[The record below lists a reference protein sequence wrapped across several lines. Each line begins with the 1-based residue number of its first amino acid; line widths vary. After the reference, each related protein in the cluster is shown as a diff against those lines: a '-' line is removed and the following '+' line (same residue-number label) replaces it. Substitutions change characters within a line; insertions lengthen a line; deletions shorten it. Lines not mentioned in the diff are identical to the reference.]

1 MDEHQILP
9 ATEAKDKRPKLLTI
23 LCILTFIGSGLNAFS
38 NLMVFI
44 FYDASMKSAALLIKA
59 FKWPGVDWI
68 LDAKPV
74 YFAVTAGINFL
85 ALAGAVRMWQLHK
98 HGFHIYTVAQ
108 ILVILAPMYFFRLP
122 GPDFFSIL
130 LSGVFVMLYGSTL
143 KKMS

>member
-1 MDEHQILP
+1 MDEQQILP
-9 ATEAKDKRPKLLTI
+9 ATEAKDKRPKLLTV

-44 FYDASMKSAALLIKA
+44 FFNASMAFAAELVKA
-59 FKWPGVDWI
+59 FKLPGME
-68 LDAKPV
+68 LFLEAKPI
-74 YFAVTAGINFL
+74 YFAVNAVIN
-85 ALAGAVRMWQLHK
+85 ALAVAGAIMMWQLRK

-108 ILVILAPMYFFRLP
+108 ILVIIAPMYFFRLP

>member
-1 MDEHQILP
+1 MDEQQILP
-9 ATEAKDKRPKLLTI
+9 ATEARGKRPKLLTV

-44 FYDASMKSAALLIKA
+44 FFNASMAFAAELVKT
-59 FKWPGVDWI
+59 FKLPGME
-68 LDAKPV
+68 LFLEAKPI
-74 YFAVTAGINFL
+74 YFAVTAVIN
-85 ALAGAVRMWQLHK
+85 ALAVAGAIMMWQLRK

-108 ILVILAPMYFFRLP
+108 ILVIIAPMYFFRLP